1 MWSLFEISWLL
12 SGKYFEW
19 KTRSHARSNWSVGVG
34 KALFHISEFWLTG
47 DVVPTVICISTLDWY
62 ARGRNSRPPSS
73 PLRVWSINNV
83 ASWYFVDVYLLIKV
97 VCGSFLVGNLF
108 S

>member
-1 MWSLFEISWLL
+1 MGIQSVADLIGGQWNISGGWQGPLPFKL
-12 SGKYFEW
+12 
-19 KTRSHARSNWSVGVG
+19 V
-34 KALFHISEFWLTG
+34 WLTG

-83 ASWYFVDVYLLIKV
+83 ALWYFVDVYLLIKV
-97 VCGSFLVGNLF
+97 VCGSFLVGNPF